1 MGKRAELLSNL
12 QDIMSQAKQ
21 LRKRKL
27 TNKEQKKIDE
37 QSESGSFASSASSDT
52 GVEIG
57 SVGESSRIR
66 RESDPGPSRYQTNK
80 KVARLDHNEVKLQ
93 QKKSSWVP
101 NYVLK
106 EK

>member
-1 MGKRAELLSNL
+1 
-12 QDIMSQAKQ
+12 MS
-21 LRKRKL
+21 
-27 TNKEQKKIDE
+27 ED
-37 QSESGSFASSASSDT
+37 
-52 GVEIG
+52 G

-106 EK
+106 EKSYNFHKNRLNVQQPRKQNY